1 MCRSTVHWQ
10 PHEIKALC
18 FNLELRTK
26 FFTLKCLYLSRA
38 SWRNGSIPHIWVS
51 QNGTETTNLPVNV
64 SVRVT
69 LSRLEQR
76 RADFQPLG
84 VRALFETALR
94 MNSSTGS
101 FIQTFMLRKWH
112 ARRVVARGGMDGWRR
127 VGEGGEAFPASW
139 LDSTRWRVL
148 GAGLDGRSARGD
160 GRAKRAGGHTH
171 TRTSTRGQLSPPSC
185 FKLKDSQL
193 GRQ

>member
-1 MCRSTVHWQ
+1 MPTVLRWQ
-10 PHEIKALC
+10 HNMKDLSVSVTLFILILWDESFSSHQLTPLNWLATKYAVRQCIGNHETYEIKALC
-18 FNLELRTK
+18 FNLKLRTK
-26 FFTLKCLYLSRA
+26 FFTLKCLCLSRA

-84 VRALFETALR
+84 VRDLFETALR

-112 ARRVVARGGMDGWRR
+112 ARRVVVRGGMDGW
-127 VGEGGEAFPASW
+127 VDGAWTGG
-139 LDSTRWRVL
+139 
-148 GAGLDGRSARGD
+148 
-160 GRAKRAGGHTH
+160 GG
-171 TRTSTRGQLSPPSC
+171 
-185 FKLKDSQL
+185 
-193 GRQ
+193 

>member
-76 RADFQPLG
+76 SADFQPLG

-112 ARRVVARGGMDGWRR
+112 ARRVVARG
-127 VGEGGEAFPASW
+127 AFPASW

-171 TRTSTRGQLSPPSC
+171 IRTSTRGQLSPPSC